1 MATDI
6 TVSFQAIKDTELGTN
21 ALVDNKGMITYS
33 DTKIRLGT
41 GTGNIDYLQLLK
53 DDIINNLP
61 PTDVDIPPIYY
72 GKKTTVEIDD
82 ATTGYPTMA
91 NGLVYDSTEGKLYYI
106 KKTQTATDYKVEVP
120 QGITLLYT
128 ELYKAGANIT
138 IDENSD
144 GTKTINAVIDGFTGY
159 AIYNEMPT
167 NAQLQD
173 TANANKV
180 FFIL

>member
-61 PTDVDIPPIYY
+61 SADGSIVYH
-72 GKKTTVEIDD
+72 GQKTTTEIDD

-91 NGLVYDSTEGKLYYI
+91 NGLVYDTTEGYLYYI
-106 KKTQTATDYKVEVP
+106 KKEQTATDYKLKIPIGTYMYAERY
-120 QGITLLYT
+120 I
-128 ELYKAGANIT
+128 AGENIRF
-138 IDENSD
+138 DDNAD
-144 GTKTINAVIDGFTGY
+144 GTKTINAVLTGFSGY
-159 AIYNEMPT
+159 AIYNSMPS
-167 NAQLQD
+167 AAELAD
-173 TANANKV
+173 TANQNKV
-180 FFIL
+180 FFVL